1 MTQIHY
7 GKIEEKAAWRGQGL
21 TKAAFTRSLGA
32 AERLA
37 AEGAMRRLRGR
48 EVESL
53 VAADFADPALA
64 GLAAEI
70 AGEMRDGRGVLVV
83 TGFDASAV
91 SHEDLTRIYWG
102 LGTLMGMPQ
111 TQSIFGDR
119 LGHVRREVD
128 NPTARGYRSDRELRM
143 HTDTT
148 DIAGLLC
155 LQPARAGGVTQI
167 VSALAVHNEIAATRP
182 DLLPALYEGYFW
194 HLGAEQ
200 NPGDPDIT
208 RERIPVFA
216 VADGKVCCRY
226 LRVLLDLAGSQTGG
240 TPAALTEALDY
251 LDEVAHREDMMVQ
264 FTLEPGEMMFL
275 NNFTVLHA
283 RTAFEEFPEPARRRH
298 LVRLWL
304 EVPGLRPYPPAMDPY
319 RGGGIKPQA
328 EKLRALAG
336 SPRQA

>member
-1 MTQIHY
+1 MTDIHY
-7 GKIEEKAAWRGQGL
+7 GQIGERAAWRGEGL
-21 TKAAFTRSLGA
+21 SKADFTRALGP
-32 AERLA
+32 AELA
-37 AEGAMRRLRGR
+37 AAGSAMQRLHNR

-53 VAADFADPALA
+53 TSADFPEPALVA
-64 GLAAEI
+64 LAAEV
-70 AGEMRDGRGVLVV
+70 AGDMRDGRGVLVLTGLDV
-83 TGFDASAV
+83 TAWSYD
-91 SHEDLTRIYWG
+91 DLTRLYWG
-102 LGTLMGMPQ
+102 LGTLMGLPQ

-119 LGHVRREVD
+119 LGHVRREAD

-155 LQPARAGGVTQI
+155 LHPARAGGVTQI

-182 DLLPALYEGYFW
+182 DLLPVLYEGYFW

-208 RERIPVFA
+208 RERIPIFA
-216 VADGKVCCRY
+216 MIDGKVCCRY
-226 LRVLLDLAGSQTGG
+226 LRVLLDLAGSKTGG
-240 TPAALTEALDY
+240 TPAALTAALDH
-251 LDEVAHREDMMVQ
+251 LDDVAHREDMMVQ

-283 RTAFEEFPEPARRRH
+283 RTAFEEFPEPERRRH

-304 EVPGLRPYPPAMDPY
+304 EVPGLRAYPAAMDPY

-328 EKLRALAG
+328 AKLRALAAEP
-336 SPRQA
+336 PRV